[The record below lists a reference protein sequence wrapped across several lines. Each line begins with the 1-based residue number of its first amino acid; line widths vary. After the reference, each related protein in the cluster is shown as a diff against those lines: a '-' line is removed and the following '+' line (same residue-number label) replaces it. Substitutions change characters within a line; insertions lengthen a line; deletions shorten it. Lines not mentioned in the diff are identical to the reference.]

1 VDSGNAR
8 RSSTEIAMAVGIV
21 DENGADTMVPLAVN
35 AVRIRD
41 SHGAGPPVSATARTW
56 ECWYSGPRGVF
67 RWLGRIGQLGPN
79 RAQFIFSIFSLLS
92 NFFSS
97 LFLSL
102 I

>member
-1 VDSGNAR
+1 
-8 RSSTEIAMAVGIV
+8 
-21 DENGADTMVPLAVN
+21 
-35 AVRIRD
+35 
-41 SHGAGPPVSATARTW
+41 
-56 ECWYSGPRGVF
+56 VF